1 MLRAAVLRLSGSADQ
16 EARNPVPR
24 QEVVRTEVVLVVH
37 HALDRYG
44 SISEESTKLSFM
56 FEILIAP

>member
-24 QEVVRTEVVLVVH
+24 QEVVRTEVVLV
-37 HALDRYG
+37 ALDRYG

>member
-44 SISEESTKLSFM
+44 SISEES
-56 FEILIAP
+56 